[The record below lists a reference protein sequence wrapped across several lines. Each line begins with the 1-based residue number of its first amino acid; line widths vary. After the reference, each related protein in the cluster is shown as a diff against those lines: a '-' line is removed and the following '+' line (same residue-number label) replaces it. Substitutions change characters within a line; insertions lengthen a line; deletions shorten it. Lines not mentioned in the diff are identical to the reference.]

1 MYPVRY
7 RKAKIMVMNLKE
19 QSKVV
24 RRDTPVETNELKER
38 SLRTEETV
46 TNLKNQPETD
56 VNELYDKLKIE
67 ED

>member
-24 RRDTPVETNELKER
+24 RRDTPVETNELKEG

-46 TNLKNQPETD
+46 TN
-56 VNELYDKLKIE
+56 
-67 ED
+67 

>member
-24 RRDTPVETNELKER
+24 RRDTPVETNELREG
-38 SLRTEETV
+38 SLRTENTV
-46 TNLKNQPETD
+46 TNLKDQPETD